1 MHGGF
6 WGGGAAGI
14 LRYHDL
20 YSTLLNLMT
29 LKGIVD
35 DDQPVQ
41 EMAQDLVPDLFQ
53 ILGASSPKACALEGR
68 PILKKP
74 ESITR

>member
-20 YSTLLNLMT
+20 YSTLLDLMT

-41 EMAQDLVPDLFQ
+41 EMAQDLVPEIFQ
-53 ILGASSPKACALEGR
+53 ILGMVPPKACALEGR
-68 PILKKP
+68 PILKTP
-74 ESITR
+74 VS